1 MVFQLVKQKAVFHKT
16 CTNKHDSYNF
26 KLKVKTKKKLIH
38 HHLIQLKLLVL
49 LGEFCPHQ
57 ILLITVFFFFTQTDD
72 AVNFHQCQTLPLLD
86 KHVGR
91 MTHEL
96 IDTKLL
102 AKLSEGE
109 MMVTE
114 VKYLQDYTMPIVIT
128 T

>member
-1 MVFQLVKQKAVFHKT
+1 M
-16 CTNKHDSYNF
+16 
-26 KLKVKTKKKLIH
+26 
-38 HHLIQLKLLVL
+38 KLLVL

-57 ILLITVFFFFTQTDD
+57 ILLITVFFFTQTDD

-91 MTHEL
+91 MTQEL
-96 IDTKLL
+96 VDTKLL

-114 VKYLQDYTMPIVIT
+114 VKYLQDYTVPIVIT